1 MTLKV
6 STRIRRYAHAMMATG
21 ISASAVTLVTSLRQ
35 LVVRLLPE
43 LTRFGLVGLMGLLV
57 DVGGFNLLRF
67 AGGEGPL
74 YEQPLTA
81 KVLSTAAATV
91 VSWLGNRYW
100 TYRHSRR
107 SAVHQEFVLFV
118 VACTIGL
125 GVSVA
130 CLAISHYVLGFT
142 SPLADNI
149 AANVIGLVLATTF
162 RFWAYRT
169 HVFSEHQ
176 QAAAESDDY
185 ATASTPRA

>member
-1 MTLKV
+1 VVFLK
-6 STRIRRYAHAMMATG
+6 
-21 ISASAVTLVTSLRQ
+21 SLHQ
-35 LVVRLLPE
+35 LFLRLLPE
-43 LTRFGLVGLMGLLV
+43 LSKFGLVGLLGLVV
-57 DVGGFNLLRF
+57 DIGGFNLLRF

-74 YEQPLTA
+74 YDQPLTA

-100 TYRHSRR
+100 TFRHSRR
-107 SAVHQEFVLFV
+107 SAVHHEFFLFVLMSS
-118 VACTIGL
+118 IGS
-125 GVSVA
+125 GIAVT

-149 AANVIGLVLATTF
+149 SANLVGLALGTTF

-176 QAAAESDDY
+176 
-185 ATASTPRA
+185 PVRARV

>member
-1 MTLKV
+1 MVFLK
-6 STRIRRYAHAMMATG
+6 
-21 ISASAVTLVTSLRQ
+21 SLHQ
-35 LVVRLLPE
+35 LFLRLLPE
-43 LTRFGLVGLMGLLV
+43 LSKFGTVGLLGLVV

-74 YEQPLTA
+74 YDQPLTA

-100 TYRHSRR
+100 TFRHSRR
-107 SAVHQEFVLFV
+107 SAVHHEFFLFVLM
-118 VACTIGL
+118 CSIGSAIAV
-125 GVSVA
+125 GA
-130 CLAISHYVLGFT
+130 LAISHYVLGFT

-149 AANVIGLVLATTF
+149 SANVVGLALGTTF

-176 QAAAESDDY
+176 PVR
-185 ATASTPRA
+185 TRV